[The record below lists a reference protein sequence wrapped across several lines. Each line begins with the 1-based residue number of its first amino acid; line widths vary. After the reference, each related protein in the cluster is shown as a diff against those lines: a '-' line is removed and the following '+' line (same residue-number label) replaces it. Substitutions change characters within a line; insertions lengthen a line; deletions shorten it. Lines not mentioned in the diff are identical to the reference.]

1 MNCVDLVKQL
11 LVERASKPTS
21 LINPNKDVSVA
32 GHVSVN
38 QESLVQSSQAILQG
52 LAEGGYIHAKTPK
65 FESFFGDD
73 KKNKLDFDMWERQV
87 LSAATTHSGSAVKQA
102 MMESLKGQALMVI
115 SALPPESSWE
125 NCYRLSKSNTKIK
138 PPMMF

>member
-1 MNCVDLVKQL
+1 M
-11 LVERASKPTS
+11 
-21 LINPNKDVSVA
+21 
-32 GHVSVN
+32 
-38 QESLVQSSQAILQG
+38 
-52 LAEGGYIHAKTPK
+52 
-65 FESFFGDD
+65 
-73 KKNKLDFDMWERQV
+73 DFDMWERQV

-115 SALPPESSWE
+115 SALPPESSWK